1 MRRKNNGRPFTSE
14 TGKAAAV
21 DRKPRGKSK
30 LTKES
35 WLMIDRL
42 FKDYAKHGPKMLQ
55 ILRAENPAAYLR
67 LTFDIAAKLALD
79 DKTEEPKHLIISWL
93 GDADEEPATPMVK
106 GDDNVVKMIDLKP
119 ITTPDP
125 AA

>member
-1 MRRKNNGRPFTSE
+1 MRKRNNGHQFTSE
-14 TGKAAAV
+14 TGKAATKG
-21 DRKPRGKSK
+21 RKPGSRNK

-35 WLMIDRL
+35 WLLIDRL
-42 FKDYAKHGPKMLQ
+42 FKDYAKHGSKMLE

-67 LTFDIAAKLALD
+67 LTYDIAAKLALED
-79 DKTEEPKHLIISWL
+79 PTEEPKLVLVRWL
-93 GDADEEPATPMVK
+93 KDDEETPPLVK

-119 ITTPDP
+119 ITPPDP